1 MSSRNACRGRD
12 RSGSAPTQ
20 ARVLPSRI
28 RLASSG
34 LGLVLG
40 LLVSLGAATAT
51 AESAAIRAPQAGA
64 TRLESADVRAGNPAP
79 VAVVDEPIL
88 LAQEGGTVPRELEP
102 RYPAP
107 PPGEPGPYSE
117 EGAGYNASYIF
128 GMTRGVAASTMV
140 PAAKVPLFVLTVPLD
155 IVFLPFAVIG
165 GFFG

>member
-1 MSSRNACRGRD
+1 MSSRNACRAIARD
-12 RSGSAPTQ
+12 GSAPTHGR
-20 ARVLPSRI
+20 ARPSRI
-28 RLASSG
+28 RLASSR
-34 LGLVLG
+34 LGLALG

-51 AESAAIRAPQAGA
+51 AEGEATGTPQAGA
-64 TRLESADVRAGNPAP
+64 TRPESADVRAGSPAP
-79 VAVVDEPIL
+79 VAVIGEPVL

-155 IVFLPFAVIG
+155 IVLLPFAVIG